1 MEELKKKVHQLLGA
15 KGNHLPLL
23 QGINELVLKCYCIS
37 FGGYLT
43 LHPKDV
49 EIYYVNRKATPSYV
63 DTNMQCMVDPKTND
77 EIWKLQSGR
86 FGQLYFHQKGTGGI
100 DVCLSA

>member
-23 QGINELVLKCYCIS
+23 QGINELVLKRYCIS

-49 EIYYVNRKATPSYV
+49 EIYYVNR
-63 DTNMQCMVDPKTND
+63 
-77 EIWKLQSGR
+77 
-86 FGQLYFHQKGTGGI
+86 
-100 DVCLSA
+100 